1 MIHRLILFTLALTLI
16 SCGSDGNK
24 SVDDIISNGDLTELR
39 AKKEELRLKQQ
50 EINSQS
56 KLIDEAI
63 SMLDTTK
70 KLPLITTFTATSAP
84 FKHFLEIQGTVQTK
98 KNIVLYPE
106 FSGVLITVYVREGQM
121 VSNGQ
126 LLATIDDG
134 GLSQQL
140 AQLEVQEALAKTTF
154 ERQQNLWNQK
164 IGSEIQYLQA
174 KTNYEAQ
181 KNAVSQMRSQL
192 SKTNIRAP
200 FSGIIDEVITEQGSV
215 VSAGQTPVIRL
226 VNLND
231 MYIESDIPESYI
243 TNITKGKEVQVY
255 FPILGDTI
263 YSRVRQVGNY
273 INPSNRA
280 FKIEVSVPNKNGHV
294 KPNLTAKLRINDY
307 TNEEAILI
315 PQSIISENAEGQQYV
330 YVTKIQENDE
340 AVAKRTFIETGRTQ
354 GDMVEIS
361 NGLENN
367 DILVN
372 EGARNVKDGQTVKIL
387 IINENGE

>member
-1 MIHRLILFTLALTLI
+1 MTHKIIIIAIALSFI
-16 SCGSDGNK
+16 SCGSDGER
-24 SVDDIISNGDLTELR
+24 SVEDVISNGKLTELR
-39 AKKEELRLKQQ
+39 DKKEELRLKQQ
-50 EINSQS
+50 EISIQS

-63 SMLDTTK
+63 AKLDTTK
-70 KLPLITTFTATSAP
+70 KLPLITTFTTASVP

-98 KNIVLYPE
+98 KNIVLYSE
-106 FSGVLITVYVREGQM
+106 FSGVLLTVYVSEGQM
-121 VSNGQ
+121 VSKGQ
-126 LLATIDDG
+126 LLVSIDDG

-154 ERQQNLWNQK
+154 ERQQNLWDQK

-192 SKTNIRAP
+192 AKTSIRAP

-215 VSAGQTPVIRL
+215 VGAGQTPVIRL
-226 VNLND
+226 VNLDD

-255 FPILGDTI
+255 FPILGDTL
-263 YSRVRQVGNY
+263 YSTVRQVGNY
-273 INPSNRA
+273 INPNNRA
-280 FKIEVSVPNKNGHV
+280 FKIEISVPNKNGYI

-307 TNEEAILI
+307 TNEKAILI

-330 YVTKIQENDE
+330 YVTEIKDNNE
-340 AVAKRTFIETGRTQ
+340 AVAKRSIIETGKTQ
-354 GDMVEIS
+354 DDMVEITA
-361 NGLENN
+361 GLKDN
-367 DILVN
+367 DILVD

-387 IINENGE
+387 TNTENEE